1 MGYYDNVGF
10 ADLKGKTLVE
20 INADEEN
27 ITFITSTGESYDMY
41 HDQDCC
47 ESVRVE
53 SVVGDLKD
61 LLGHPLLLAE
71 EVSNAEN
78 DDYKG
83 EYYDSYTWTFYKLA
97 TIKGYVDI
105 RWLGESNGYYSESVS
120 VHKGREY
127 TQEEVLNFVAKNGLK
142 VQALTN
148 QVSVTEQV
156 ADKPTQTFAQAV
168 INKQEPKMFNKEPEV
183 TGKEIY
189 KKKNT
194 RFIL

>member
-1 MGYYDNVGF
+1 MGYYDDVKF

-20 INADEEN
+20 IVADDEN
-27 ITFITSTGESYDMY
+27 ITFVTSTGESYSMY

-53 SVVGDLKD
+53 SIVGDLKD

-71 EVSNAEN
+71 EVSNGEN

-83 EYYDSYTWTFYKLA
+83 EYYDSYTWTFYKMA

-120 VHKGREY
+120 IYAGREY
-127 TQEEVLNFVAKNGLK
+127 SQEEVLSLVAKNGLK
-142 VQALTN
+142 INSVMQAETKN
-148 QVSVTEQV
+148 
-156 ADKPTQTFAQAV
+156 
-168 INKQEPKMFNKEPEV
+168 NEPEV
-183 TGKEIY
+183 TSKEIY
-189 KKKNT
+189 KRKNT
-194 RFIL
+194 RFNL